1 MIPRMVGGIVLA
13 VVALVAVGARG
24 DEPAAV
30 LEPEHY
36 RNEDYRAPTPTTLRG
51 ARVIATAEAEALWRA
66 GTAAFVDVMPQVPRP
81 ANLPEGTL
89 WREKPRLNIP
99 GSIWLP
105 DTGYGELSVGMVAY
119 FRDGLERIIGGDRAK
134 LLVFYCQRD
143 CWMSWNAA
151 KRAVAL
157 GYTVAW
163 YPDGSD
169 GWQEVGLPLSAAVP
183 APRPRD

>member
-1 MIPRMVGGIVLA
+1 MMLPRLVGVVVLSLSA
-13 VVALVAVGARG
+13 ASIAARCE
-24 DEPAAV
+24 DAAPP
-30 LEPEHY
+30 EPEHY
-36 RNEDYRAPTPTTLRG
+36 RNEDYRAPTPKTLRG
-51 ARVIATAEAEALWRA
+51 ARVIATAQAEALWRA
-66 GTAAFVDVMPQVPRP
+66 GTAAFVDVMPHVPRP
-81 ANLPEGTL
+81 ADLPAGTI
-89 WREKPRLNIP
+89 WREKPRRNIP
-99 GSIWLP
+99 SSVWLA
-105 DTGYGELSVGMVAY
+105 DTGYGELAASTADY
-119 FRDGLERIIGGDRAK
+119 FKAGLERITGGDRAK
-134 LLVFYCQRD
+134 VVVIYCQRD

>member
-1 MIPRMVGGIVLA
+1 MMLRAVGGIAFAALA
-13 VVALVAVGARG
+13 LAGSAARG
-24 DEPAAV
+24 EDQATP
-30 LEPEHY
+30 EPENY
-36 RNEDYRAPTPTTLRG
+36 RNEDYRAPTPRTLQG
-51 ARVIATAEAEALWRA
+51 AQVITTAEAQALWRA
-66 GTAAFVDVMPQVPRP
+66 GTAAFVDVMPHVPRP
-81 ANLPEGTL
+81 ANLPAGTL

-99 GSIWLP
+99 GSIWLA
-105 DTGYGELSVGMVAY
+105 DTGYGELSAGTEGYLKA
-119 FRDGLERIIGGDRAK
+119 GLEQITGGDRGK

-157 GYTVAW
+157 GYAAVAW

-169 GWQEVGLPLSAAVP
+169 GWQDAGLPLSESIP